1 MPSTAGE
8 RGMAAGLLRVWQTGG
23 RTWPERSASRGERS
37 DVQRIAEQ
45 LGVSEVVVVAL
56 AAFVVAQLALQVYCL
71 VDLARRPAV
80 TGGRK
85 WLWALVIV
93 FVSGVV
99 GSILYLAVGRQVAPV
114 DEHAAL
120 PEADST
126 RTTQEVI
133 DLLYGQRSER

>member
-1 MPSTAGE
+1 
-8 RGMAAGLLRVWQTGG
+8 V
-23 RTWPERSASRGERS
+23 RS
-37 DVQRIAEQ
+37 IAEQ
-45 LGVSEVVVVAL
+45 LGVPEVIVAAL
-56 AAFVVAQLALQVYCL
+56 AVFAVVQLALQVYCL

-99 GSILYLAVGRQVAPV
+99 GSILYLAVGRQAALV

-120 PEADST
+120 PEPDST
-126 RTTQEVI
+126 RTAREVI
-133 DLLYGQRSER
+133 DLLYGPRAER